1 MPTESFKQRQIF
13 KLVLLLVS
21 LTINSYWLSQF
32 ENHIKLYEI
41 TNVVFYE
48 DDDGK
53 IDLYQVKTDSFEKK
67 NKNFQFVSPK
77 DKSGDL
83 KIKLSYVNPT
93 KYYMHV
99 KLATENKKVP
109 FPLVESEKWKEPYAS
124 PFCSMTNGGAEF
136 EPSE

>member
-1 MPTESFKQRQIF
+1 MVYTGPTIVKNVPTESFKLRQIF
-13 KLVLLLVS
+13 KIVLLLVS

-67 NKNFQFVSPK
+67 KQKFSVCF
-77 DKSGDL
+77 
-83 KIKLSYVNPT
+83 
-93 KYYMHV
+93 
-99 KLATENKKVP
+99 TER
-109 FPLVESEKWKEPYAS
+109 
-124 PFCSMTNGGAEF
+124 
-136 EPSE
+136 